1 MSKSD
6 RNNIDWLLDIL
17 DSIEKILRYTD
28 GMTYQDFTANE
39 LVVDAVLRNF
49 GIIGEA
55 ANNLGENFHE
65 AHPEIEWRLVINFR
79 HRVVHHYF
87 GMDDQIV
94 WEIIEDELPKLERK
108 INEIVSKLETK

>member
-1 MSKSD
+1 M
-6 RNNIDWLLDIL
+6 
-17 DSIEKILRYTD
+17 RYTQ
-28 GMTYQDFTANE
+28 GMTYKDFAANE

-55 ANNLGENFHE
+55 ANNLGANFHE
-65 AHPEIEWRLVINFR
+65 THSEIEWRLVINFR

-94 WEIIEDELPKLERK
+94 WEIVEDELPKLERK
-108 INEIVSKLETK
+108 INEIINQHKS

>member
-1 MSKSD
+1 MSKSY
-6 RNNIDWLLDIL
+6 RNNMDWLLDIL

-28 GMTYQDFTANE
+28 GMTYQDFAGNE
-39 LVVDAVLRNF
+39 LVLDAVLRNF

-55 ANNLGENFHE
+55 ANNLGEDFHE
-65 AHPEIEWRLVINFR
+65 VHPEIEWRLVINFR
-79 HRVVHHYF
+79 HRVVRHYF

-108 INEIVSKLETK
+108 INEIISTTERK